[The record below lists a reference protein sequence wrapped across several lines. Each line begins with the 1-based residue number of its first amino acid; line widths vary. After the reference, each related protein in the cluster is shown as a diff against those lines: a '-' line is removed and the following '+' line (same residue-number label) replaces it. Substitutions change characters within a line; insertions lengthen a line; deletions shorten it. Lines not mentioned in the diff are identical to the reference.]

1 MTLDGDMSSIKIVV
15 LEKIQKFVVKSFLI
29 LDCSRVILLQI
40 TVGCGG
46 RGPNMQGGRFWVWIL
61 VATLVQN

>member
-29 LDCSRVILLQI
+29 LDCSRVLLV
-40 TVGCGG
+40 TNNCV
-46 RGPNMQGGRFWVWIL
+46 VWW
-61 VATLVQN
+61 